1 MPGTAHAAG
10 GLRLVAFTRLL
21 VLVAV
26 VGFGFA
32 LAVLWVPH
40 DPAELRGWVLELG
53 TAGPLLFV
61 AVVTVLTCALF
72 PYPVLA
78 ATSGLLFG
86 TAGGTAISIV
96 AGTAGAVVAFVIARN
111 WGAGPVDR
119 LAGARLRRLLARVG
133 RRGFVAVL
141 YLRIVP
147 GVPRGVANYAVG
159 LTPVGL
165 GAYTAATVIGIA
177 PRAFAY
183 TALGSSFAVG
193 RLDSPEAVVAVV
205 ALVALAIFGALLL
218 VRERRRTGDAA

>member
-1 MPGTAHAAG
+1 
-10 GLRLVAFTRLL
+10 LRLIALMRLLGLVTAVGAAFTVSVFFVPRSAHELR
-21 VLVAV
+21 A
-26 VGFGFA
+26 
-32 LAVLWVPH
+32 WV
-40 DPAELRGWVLELG
+40 AELGV
-53 TAGPLLFV
+53 AGPLVFV

-86 TAGGTAISIV
+86 TAGGTAVSIV
-96 AGTAGAVVAFVIARN
+96 AGTAGAVVAFLIARA

-119 LAGARLRRLLARVG
+119 LAGARLRRLLTRVG

-147 GVPRGVANYAVG
+147 GVPRDVANYAVG

-165 GAYTAATVIGIA
+165 GAYAAATVIGIA

-205 ALVALAIFGALLL
+205 LLVALAVLGVVLL
-218 VRERRRTGDAA
+218 VWERRRSDDAG